1 MSDPIT
7 NEERLELV
15 FRVERLH
22 ELYHLDDYPNFP
34 NIPVGAYVIEAVAGV
49 GVWVYDHSQGGKQVF
64 SSSSSNSHA
73 NQADP
78 VEVRAVLNALRQ
90 LMVLEDLADV

>member
-15 FRVERLH
+15 FKVERLH

-34 NIPVGAYVIEAVAGV
+34 NIPVGAYVIEHVSGV
-49 GVWVYDHSQGGKQVF
+49 GVWIYNQGGKQVF
-64 SSSSSNSHA
+64 SPSSSNSHA

-78 VEVRAVLNALRQ
+78 VGVRAVLNALRQ
-90 LMVLEDLADV
+90 RLVLEDLADV